1 VIERLPVEV
10 VNQIAAGEVIERPF
24 SVVKELVENALD
36 AGARRLRV
44 EIESGGSQ
52 LVRVIDDGE
61 GFLPEDLRLAFT
73 SHSTSKLRSLRDLD
87 HIASLGFRGEALAS
101 IGSVARCAI
110 KSRRHDRDE
119 ACLVR
124 CEGGALTG
132 PAPSGGPPGTQ
143 IEVRDLFFNTPAR
156 RRFLKSPG
164 AEKARIQELLCELS
178 LARLEVDLTLV
189 HEGKE
194 VLRLPAGEDLAARF
208 ARCFGRQLQKGL
220 LPVER
225 DYDGITVQGLVAEP
239 DLARRDGKL
248 ELLYVNGRRASERSA
263 TFAVRQAFREFL
275 MRGRFPLYVLHVSMR
290 PDQVDVNVHP
300 RKAEVRFV
308 ESRRVAGTLHEA
320 VRLALQQRDFA
331 RDTGAAGIGVR
342 DLPRARSGFPD
353 LPQDLFARPRPSQAG
368 LCGGVGEPVAAEPPV
383 VREPGAAEPFVG
395 AGRADVG
402 AAAVERPNPFREASG
417 KFLVVQDLYILLAV
431 ADGLMVVDQHALHER
446 IIYERLRD
454 QHRQRKVQVQRLL
467 TPVAVG
473 LSPSEKAWVL
483 DAAELLRRGGMEVGD
498 FGPDS
503 IAVHAVPAVLQRA
516 DPERLL
522 RSVLPL
528 DGDQDAG
535 ERLEEQVVE
544 RFHSM
549 ACRRAVMSGDR
560 LADAEIA
567 AMLQEAATLEH
578 PHNCPHG
585 RPTVLTFG
593 AAELERY
600 FRRKC

>member
-1 VIERLPVEV
+1 
-10 VNQIAAGEVIERPF
+10 
-24 SVVKELVENALD
+24 
-36 AGARRLRV
+36 
-44 EIESGGSQ
+44 
-52 LVRVIDDGE
+52 
-61 GFLPEDLRLAFT
+61 
-73 SHSTSKLRSLRDLD
+73 
-87 HIASLGFRGEALAS
+87 
-101 IGSVARCAI
+101 
-110 KSRRHDRDE
+110 
-119 ACLVR
+119 
-124 CEGGALTG
+124 
-132 PAPSGGPPGTQ
+132 
-143 IEVRDLFFNTPAR
+143 
-156 RRFLKSPG
+156 
-164 AEKARIQELLCELS
+164 
-178 LARLEVDLTLV
+178 
-189 HEGKE
+189 
-194 VLRLPAGEDLAARF
+194 
-208 ARCFGRQLQKGL
+208 
-220 LPVER
+220 
-225 DYDGITVQGLVAEP
+225 
-239 DLARRDGKL
+239 
-248 ELLYVNGRRASERSA
+248 
-263 TFAVRQAFREFL
+263 
-275 MRGRFPLYVLHVSMR
+275 M
-290 PDQVDVNVHP
+290 
-300 RKAEVRFV
+300 
-308 ESRRVAGTLHEA
+308 
-320 VRLALQQRDFA
+320 
-331 RDTGAAGIGVR
+331 
-342 DLPRARSGFPD
+342 
-353 LPQDLFARPRPSQAG
+353 
-368 LCGGVGEPVAAEPPV
+368 
-383 VREPGAAEPFVG
+383 
-395 AGRADVG
+395 
-402 AAAVERPNPFREASG
+402 
-417 KFLVVQDLYILLAV
+417 QDLYILLAV

-535 ERLEEQVVE
+535 APLEEQVVE